1 MTETASAVPADKIAG
16 PFSDDLAGRT
26 VEYRY
31 STGNHYRMAF
41 GPEQL
46 TFLQLNA
53 VEPHEPV
60 PLAYIAR
67 QLRPDQYLVHWAVKP
82 ANVHVALVFDL
93 GARTVHVSALMP
105 AGWEFFDSARIVSIE
120 STESSSASSV
130 D

>member
-1 MTETASAVPADKIAG
+1 MTETASAAPDDKITG

-41 GPEQL
+41 GPRQL

-53 VEPHEPV
+53 PDPHAPV
-60 PLAYIAR
+60 PLAYLAR
-67 QLRPDQYLVHWAVKP
+67 ELRPGQYLVHWAVKP
-82 ANVHVALVFDL
+82 ANIHVALVFDL
-93 GARTVHVSALMP
+93 DAGTVHVSALMP
-105 AGWEFFDSARIVSIE
+105 GGWEFFDSARIVSII
-120 STESSSASSV
+120 STESDKVNSA